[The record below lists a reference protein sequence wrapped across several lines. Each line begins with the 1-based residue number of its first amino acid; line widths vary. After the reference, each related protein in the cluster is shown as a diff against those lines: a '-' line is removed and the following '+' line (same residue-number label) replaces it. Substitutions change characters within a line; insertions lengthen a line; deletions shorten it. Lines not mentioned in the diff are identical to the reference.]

1 VEKIQAQAEQLVPIV
16 PLGQLFAPVAYRTS
30 LTGVVPTTVPV
41 FWNIQKR

>member
-1 VEKIQAQAEQLVPIV
+1 VEQIQAQAEQLVPIV
-16 PLGQLFAPVAYRTS
+16 PLGQFFAPVASRIS